1 MLDRYLQDPE
11 FMARISAVA
20 GSEPFQRLRKSQHHN
35 DSVYDHTLRVAYQA
49 WRMGKRWKADEEP
62 LLRGALFHDLYFH
75 DWREKE
81 HIINHGWTHPY
92 IALENA
98 RKYFSPVSEHEANI
112 ITSHMWPFNIANPPG
127 SKEAFILSIA
137 DKIVASGEVVLMFMN
152 FLRRS
157 VRRLV
162 HPSHGDGV

>member
-1 MLDRYLQDPE
+1 MLDRYLQDPG
-11 FMARISAVA
+11 FMAKVGPIIET
-20 GSEPFQRLRKSQHHN
+20 EPFQRLKQSQHHN

-49 WRMGKRWKADEEP
+49 WNMGKRWNADEAS

-98 RKYFSPVSEHEANI
+98 KTHFPPVSEHESNI
-112 ITSHMWPFNIANPPG
+112 ISSHMWPFNIANPPR
-127 SKEAFILSIA
+127 SKEALILSLA
-137 DKIVASGEVVLMFMN
+137 DKYVASGEVMLMFLN
-152 FLRRS
+152 FLKRSARRF
-157 VRRLV
+157 V
-162 HPSHGDGV
+162 HTK

>member
-1 MLDRYLQDPE
+1 MLDRYLEDSA
-11 FMARISAVA
+11 FMAKVA
-20 GSEPFQRLRKSQHHN
+20 PIIATEAFQRLKLTQHHN

-92 IALENA
+92 IALGNA
-98 RKYFSPVSEHEANI
+98 KKHFSPVSAHEANI
-112 ITSHMWPFNIANPPG
+112 ISSHMWPFNIKNPPK
-127 SKEAFILSIA
+127 SREALILSLA
-137 DKIVASGEVVLMFMN
+137 DKMVASGEVVLMFLN
-152 FLRRS
+152 FLKRS
-157 VRRLV
+157 IL
-162 HPSHGDGV
+162 HPRETKKE